1 MIKLY
6 YTGAGSFNTAQTLA
20 SKSLGGFISNTAVPN
35 GVVNSLFP
43 PLSLMEFYSQ
53 KKTTQYIGLGLYL
66 FFFDKEQAYDK
77 INLKFKLLYN
87 EENEPEAE
95 FFKNSFKYKVGL
107 GPVSGDSTNGYYI
120 EKISVGAKPLYM
132 LQDFQTLEFDTE
144 VQFNDIDLN
153 EGGVGVWLSRAFDPK
168 QFKEQFG
175 FDSEYWEKNDKLPNL
190 DFILNLNVD
199 FEGID
204 EESSSDSGEESSS
217 DSEESL

>member
-95 FFKNSFKYKVGL
+95 FFKNCFKYKVGL

-175 FDSEYWEKNDKLPNL
+175 FDSEYWEKNDKLSNL

>member
-35 GVVNSLFP
+35 GVVNSLFS

-95 FFKNSFKYKVGL
+95 FFKNSLKYKIGL
-107 GPVSGDSTNGYYI
+107 GPVSGDSTNGFYI
-120 EKISVGAKPLYM
+120 EKITAGAKPLYM
-132 LQDFQTLEFDTE
+132 LQDFQTLEFNTE
-144 VQFNDIDLN
+144 VQFDNIDLN
-153 EGGVGVWLSRAFDPK
+153 EGGVGIWLNRIFDPK
-168 QFKEQFG
+168 QFKNQFG
-175 FDSEYWEKNDKLPNL
+175 FDSEYWENNNKLPNL
-190 DFILNLNVD
+190 DFILNLNVN

-204 EESSSDSGEESSS
+204 EKSSFY
-217 DSEESL
+217 SEESL